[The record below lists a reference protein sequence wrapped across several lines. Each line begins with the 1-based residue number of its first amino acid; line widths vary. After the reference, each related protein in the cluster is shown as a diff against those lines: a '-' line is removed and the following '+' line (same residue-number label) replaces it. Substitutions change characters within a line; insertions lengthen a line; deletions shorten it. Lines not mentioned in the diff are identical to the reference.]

1 MTTDDN
7 PMGTLVDFMGQVSS
21 VDSTNITIDASSV
34 VQLSGKDGK
43 PGKDGKTGSRIFQT
57 SDSISP
63 RQHSY
68 TVKVSTLTP
77 TGEKPETGDYVIV
90 QDSDG
95 GVPAGTYMICQIVSV
110 TDTDV
115 TLNGDTLVQ
124 LTGQPGANGKSA
136 YEIAVENGFV
146 GDEKSWLASLKG
158 QKGDKGDAGSGT
170 GIGSGIHMYFYDDK
184 DDYSIYPKYKGSDF
198 SVFSG
203 YTIDW
208 KNLTTSDGNSVSNTT
223 NTPRKGDIIAVPFAY
238 GEKTAMV
245 IITDF
250 TTDDTRITLSSI
262 KWIVPGDSGNN
273 GSKIFSSN
281 GRVQT
286 GKVLGLTGY
295 GHDSKLYIK
304 RNDVNK
310 GPNGTRPEQNDII
323 ISKGSTGNEYHMFEK
338 VDRGG
343 TMLDDGTD
351 VYEVQDLGVSIGDSK
366 PTMWI
371 DSKSGSKAPIV
382 GAWHVDLI
390 GATIDSH
397 PEIGD
402 TVLDSVGGVSQI
414 TSCAYDSSNKVYVF
428 STGNAITT
436 IK

>member
-1 MTTDDN
+1 M
-7 PMGTLVDFMGQVSS
+7 
-21 VDSTNITIDASSV
+21 
-34 VQLSGKDGK
+34 
-43 PGKDGKTGSRIFQT
+43 
-57 SDSISP
+57 
-63 RQHSY
+63 
-68 TVKVSTLTP
+68 
-77 TGEKPETGDYVIV
+77 IV